1 MTTAEVLP
9 IAVYNKQ
16 AEYIDS
22 RAWITG
28 FCAGRGAGKTK
39 VASQKIILN
48 AKDGDPYICV
58 SPSYVVLEDTT
69 WPTFEE
75 TCDQMGVLQKTVKSP
90 LPRITFRTQD
100 GGKANIVFRSGEE
113 PESLRGPSKAG
124 GWLDEPGIM
133 HHDVF
138 KIIIP
143 VLRHRGRM
151 GPLDLTFTPKGKKHW
166 TYGVFFER
174 KGEVEVQR
182 PKTKLIRAHTRDNPF
197 LPEEFYDNIRGHY
210 TSALAAQELEA
221 EFVDLSG
228 LMFLREWFLNKFVDG
243 VPLDCDRVR
252 YWDKASSH
260 QSGCY
265 TAGVLMARSKTDG
278 RFFVENVVRGQWSAH
293 ERNQVM
299 LATAERDKQKY
310 RGQVHVF
317 VEQEPGSGGKES
329 MDITIREMAEFGA
342 RRDIVSR
349 GKRERTVGKEKL
361 PGEAKIVRA
370 QPFAAQCEAGNVYIL
385 RAKWTED
392 YLEELIAFPEYAY
405 ADQVDGSSGS
415 FNKLT
420 KMFGYQHSV
429 IPHRGATERPESEE
443 FGVQAKT
450 MRETQQERGWF
461 RRSG

>member
-1 MTTAEVLP
+1 MSAARDGIFVH
-9 IAVYNKQ
+9 AWQKQ
-16 AEYIDS
+16 WEFIDS
-22 RAWITG
+22 PALITG

-39 VASQKIILN
+39 VACQKIILR
-48 AKDGDPYICV
+48 AKDCEPYMCV
-58 SPSYVVLEDTT
+58 SPSYVVLEEST

-75 TCDQMGVLQKTVKSP
+75 TCDELGVLMKSVKSP
-90 LPRITFRTQD
+90 LPRITFRCQG
-100 GGKANIVFRSGEE
+100 GGKASLTFRSGEE

-124 GWLDEPGIM
+124 LWLDEPSIM

-138 KIIIP
+138 KIGLP

-151 GPLDLTFTPKGKKHW
+151 GPLDMTFTPKGKKHW
-166 TYGVFFER
+166 TFGVFFETREEVVVAKR
-174 KGEVEVQR
+174 KTR
-182 PKTKLIRAHTRDNPF
+182 LIRARSSDNPF
-197 LPEEFYDNIRGHY
+197 LPADYVEDIRGHY
-210 TSALAAQELEA
+210 TSALAAQELEG
-221 EFVDLSG
+221 EFVDLEG
-228 LMFLREWFLNKFVDG
+228 LLFRREWFKLVDA

-252 YWDKASSH
+252 YWDKAGSH